1 MKKFIKK
8 LFKRI
13 LIILGLATAAV
24 IIFEINSK
32 EKKDSK
38 PKLIEDPTLCSCKD
52 GCDKCVFL

>member
-13 LIILGLATAAV
+13 LIILGLVTVAA

-32 EKKDSK
+32 DKK
-38 PKLIEDPTLCSCKD
+38 PKLIEDPTLCSCED